1 MNDQIQHFDDM
12 DYEIYLTK
20 EENFF
25 FSQEDESNKFE
36 LETEQYQRGYQNAV
50 NDFQRMLNLR
60 SRDIVVNKGMIH
72 VNNPS
77 SSK

>member
-1 MNDQIQHFDDM
+1 MDNQIHHFDDL
-12 DYEIYLTK
+12 DSEIYFI
-20 EENFF
+20 ENEHNI
-25 FSQEDESNKFE
+25 FSQEDDCNTLE
-36 LETEQYQRGYQNAV
+36 LETEQYQRGYQNAM